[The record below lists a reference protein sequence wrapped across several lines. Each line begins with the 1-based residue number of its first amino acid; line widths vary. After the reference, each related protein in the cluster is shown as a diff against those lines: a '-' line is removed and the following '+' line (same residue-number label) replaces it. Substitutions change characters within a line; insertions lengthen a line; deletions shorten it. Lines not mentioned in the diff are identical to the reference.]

1 MVQINAFI
9 GFNGD
14 CRKAMTFYR
23 DCIGG
28 ELNYQTLG
36 ESAMGEQCPAALKN
50 SIVHSALING
60 PMVIMGTDMV
70 GPDGY
75 IRGNNVALC
84 LNCESEQEIK
94 TFHSRLTAGGKILQP
109 LGRSSWG
116 DLFSCFTD
124 KFGITWMLN
133 YHEEQ

>member
-1 MVQINAFI
+1 MSQINAYI

-14 CRKAMTFYR
+14 CRKAMEFYR

-28 ELNYQTLG
+28 ELSAQTMG
-36 ESAMGEQCPAALKN
+36 ESHTAGQCPAGLRN
-50 SIVHSALING
+50 SIVHSALIKG
-60 PMVIMGTDMV
+60 AMVLMGTDMV

-75 IRGNNVALC
+75 IKGNNIALC
-84 LNCESEQEIK
+84 LNCDSEEEIN
-94 TFHSRLTAGGKILQP
+94 TFHARLSAGGKILQP
-109 LGRSSWG
+109 LGRSFWG

-133 YHEEQ
+133 FHEEQ

>member
-1 MVQINAFI
+1 MTQINPYI

-14 CRKAMTFYR
+14 CRKAMEFYR

-28 ELNYQTLG
+28 ELSVQTVG
-36 ESAMGEQCPAALKN
+36 ESSMDEQCPAGMKN
-50 SIVHSALING
+50 SIVHAALIKG
-60 PMVIMGTDMV
+60 SMVLMATDMV

-84 LNCESEQEIK
+84 LNCSSEEEIN
-94 TFHSRLTAGGKILQP
+94 TFHSKLSAGGKILQP
-109 LGRSSWG
+109 PGKSFFGNR
-116 DLFSCFTD
+116 FSCFTD

-133 YHEEQ
+133 FHGEQ

>member
-1 MVQINAFI
+1 MAQINAYI

-14 CRKAMTFYR
+14 CRKAMEFYR

-28 ELNYQTLG
+28 ELSTQTMRD
-36 ESAMGEQCPAALKN
+36 SPMGEQCPAGKKN
-50 SIVHSALING
+50 SIVHAALIKG
-60 PMVIMGTDMV
+60 DLVLIGTDMV

-84 LNCESEQEIK
+84 LNCDSLEEINVL
-94 TFHSRLTAGGKILQP
+94 HSKLSAGGKILQP
-109 LGRSSWG
+109 LGRSFWG

-124 KFGITWMLN
+124 KFGITWMLDF
-133 YHEEQ
+133 HEEQ

>member
-1 MVQINAFI
+1 MTQINAYI

-14 CRKAMTFYR
+14 CRKAMEFYR

-28 ELNYQTLG
+28 ELSVQTMAESPMAG
-36 ESAMGEQCPAALKN
+36 ECAPGMKN
-50 SIVHSALING
+50 SIVHAALIKG
-60 PMVIMGTDMV
+60 PLTLMGTDMI

-84 LNCESEQEIK
+84 LNCRSEEEINSFYLK
-94 TFHSRLTAGGKILQP
+94 LSAGGKILQP
-109 LGRSSWG
+109 LDRSFWG

>member
-1 MVQINAFI
+1 MTQINAYI

-14 CRKAMTFYR
+14 CRKAMEFYR

-28 ELNYQTLG
+28 QLNYQTVG
-36 ESAMGEQCPAALKN
+36 ESPMGEQCPAGMKDN
-50 SIVHSALING
+50 IVHSALING
-60 PMVIMGTDMV
+60 PLLIMATDMV

-75 IRGNNVALC
+75 IRGNNIALC
-84 LNCESEQEIK
+84 LNCGSEEEIK
-94 TFHSRLTAGGKILQP
+94 NFYSNLSAGGKILEQ
-109 LGRSSWG
+109 LGRSFWG

>member
-1 MVQINAFI
+1 MAQINAYV

-14 CRKAMTFYR
+14 CRKAMEFYR
-23 DCIGG
+23 EVIGG
-28 ELNYQTLG
+28 ELSTQTMS
-36 ESAMGEQCPAALKN
+36 ESPMAEQCPAGMKN
-50 SIVHSALING
+50 SIVHSALIKG
-60 PMVIMGTDMV
+60 PLELMGTDMV

-75 IRGNNVALC
+75 IRGNNIALC
-84 LNCESEQEIK
+84 LNCDSEEEIN
-94 TFHSRLTAGGKILQP
+94 TFHIKLTAGGKILQP
-109 LGRSSWG
+109 LGRSFWG

>member
-1 MVQINAFI
+1 MTQVNVYI

-14 CRKAMTFYR
+14 CRRAMEFYK

-28 ELNYQTLG
+28 ELTTQTMG
-36 ESAMGEQCPAALKN
+36 ESAMAEECPAGMKN
-50 SIVHSALING
+50 SIVHAALIKG
-60 PMVIMGTDMV
+60 PLVVMGTDMV

-75 IRGNNVALC
+75 IKGNNMALC
-84 LNCESEQEIK
+84 LNCDTGEEINR
-94 TFHSRLTAGGKILQP
+94 FHSKLSAGGKVLQP
-109 LGRSSWG
+109 LGQSFWG

-133 YHEEQ
+133 YHQEQ

>member
-1 MVQINAFI
+1 ME
-9 GFNGD
+9 
-14 CRKAMTFYR
+14 FYR

-28 ELNYQTLG
+28 ELSTQT
-36 ESAMGEQCPAALKN
+36 MGDSPVSEQCPAGLRN
-50 SIVHSALING
+50 SIVHAALIKG
-60 PMVIMGTDMV
+60 ELVLMGTDMV

-84 LNCESEQEIK
+84 LDCSSVEEINVLYSK
-94 TFHSRLTAGGKILQP
+94 LSAKGKVLQP
-109 LGRSSWG
+109 LGKSFLG